1 MIEISIT
8 ILTGP
13 VHSGKTTYLK
23 TSYEGKKNVYGILT
37 PIING
42 QRVFLNIATGEIF
55 PMEAFEEEATLAV
68 GKYLFSKES
77 FLKATTILTQA
88 LKQKEG
94 TLMLDEVGPLELRGS
109 GFYKIVREMV
119 ADKNSLLEKMVVVR
133 ESILQDVI
141 HFFQIKNYRIIRL

>member
-23 TSYEGKKNVYGILT
+23 TDYEGKKNVYGILT

-55 PMEAFEEEATLAV
+55 PMEASEEEATLAV
-68 GKYLFSKES
+68 GKYRFSKES

-88 LKQKEG
+88 LKQKKG
-94 TLMLDEVGPLELRGS
+94 TLILDEVGPLELRGS
-109 GFYKIVREMV
+109 GFYKIVKEMV

-141 HFFQIKNYRIIRL
+141 HFFEIKNYRIIRL